1 MNGKPRSFDELENVF
16 ASLASAGIRPG
27 LERISRLMEKLG
39 YPEKD
44 FPAVHI
50 VGTNG
55 KGSTAAF
62 SDSILREAGYRTAL
76 YTSPHLESPDERLL
90 IDGIPLSLGEWTEA
104 AEVVQKALERSPRGF
119 YP

>member
-27 LERISRLMEKLG
+27 LERISRLMEKRG

-62 SDSILREAGYRTAL
+62 SDSINARSRTAG
-76 YTSPHLESPDERLL
+76 SWSGAIGPGS
-90 IDGIPLSLGEWTEA
+90 S
-104 AEVVQKALERSPRGF
+104 GF
-119 YP
+119 RA